1 MKKSLYI
8 LIMFLC
14 NSSVFTQTTQLMLGA
29 TPTYMNISGGTGT
42 TPIYLVIGNPAANAI
57 THNAGWIISEGQYNY
72 VKWLGTTPVSYT
84 IPFGYSTSAYLPLT
98 FAKTA
103 GAASDLLTSTWGTP
117 NTNLPW
123 AGATNVAAVTPVTGM
138 DDISTPGVD
147 GSIPYV
153 IDRWWTINTTGA
165 TASLAFTYRGE
176 ENTMSSPTDIL
187 GIQHWNGTY
196 WNNGNGGTWAT
207 ITSTGTAGSNIA
219 GPHTVAL
226 TGTFTEF
233 SPYVLVS
240 LPNPLPVEWL
250 NASAECMP
258 LLSNLFSSGKGSV
271 IVKWSTASEQNSDYF
286 TVECSQDGINFETIA
301 TVSAS
306 GNSNTVK
313 NYSAIITEPIFGT
326 SLYRVR
332 ETDYDGKSITTDLI
346 TVGYCNND
354 EVFIYGNEG
363 SIYVNITSTTNN
375 QYAIELYNILGQKLD
390 AQLRNVSIGE
400 NNFTI
405 LSNKLASGIY
415 LVIVKNINNPEL
427 ASGTTMK
434 KVFISSINK

>member
-1 MKKSLYI
+1 
-8 LIMFLC
+8 MFLC

-57 THNAGWIISEGQYNY
+57 TRNAGWIISEGQYNY

-123 AGATNVAAVTPVTGM
+123 AEATNVAAVTSVTGM
-138 DDISTPGVD
+138 DDITTPGED

-165 TASLAFTYRGE
+165 TASLEFTYRGE

-196 WNNGNGGTWAT
+196 WNNGNGGTWVT